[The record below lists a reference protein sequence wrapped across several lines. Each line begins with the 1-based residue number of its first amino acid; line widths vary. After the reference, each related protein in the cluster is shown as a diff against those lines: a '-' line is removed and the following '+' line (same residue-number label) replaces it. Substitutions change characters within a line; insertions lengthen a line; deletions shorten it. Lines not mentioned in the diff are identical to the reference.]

1 MDSEW
6 KAILRFLGISFYAL
20 YYTGCFIIIKA
31 SQSTY
36 NIVNITIIVLPIL
49 IVLIMNYLRKKR
61 QKTTTFKYMKA
72 VLLYSIAPIICLYLL
87 TVNEYKSIFTTE
99 KWLEQE
105 TERTFMIDN
114 LLKEHPLKGKQ
125 KKDIISLLG
134 QETAEANFKEKDNM
148 VYLLGAER
156 GFISMDTEWL
166 IIHFNDEN
174 IADKVEVVSS

>member
-6 KAILRFLGISFYAL
+6 KAIFRFLGISLYAL
-20 YYTGCFIIIKA
+20 YYTGCYIIIKA

-49 IVLIMNYLRKKR
+49 IVLVVRYFRKKR
-61 QKTTTFKYMKA
+61 KQTTILKYMKS

-87 TVNEYKSIFTTE
+87 TANQYKSIFTTE
-99 KWLEQE
+99 KWLEKDS
-105 TERTFMIDN
+105 ERTFMIDH
-114 LLKEHPLKGKQ
+114 LLKEHPLEGKQ
-125 KKDIISLLG
+125 KKDIVALLG
-134 QETAEANFKEKDNM
+134 QETEEASFKEKDNM

-156 GFISMDTEWL
+156 GFISMDAEWL
-166 IIHFNDEN
+166 IIHFNEDN